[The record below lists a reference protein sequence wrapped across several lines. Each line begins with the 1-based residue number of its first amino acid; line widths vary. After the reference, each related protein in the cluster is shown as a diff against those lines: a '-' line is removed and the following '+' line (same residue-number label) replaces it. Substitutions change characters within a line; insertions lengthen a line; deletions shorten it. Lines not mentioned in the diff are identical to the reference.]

1 MKKVLVIGGSGF
13 LGSHTADELTRQG
26 YRVAVFDRVKSPWL
40 LPEQK
45 MHVGDILDR
54 TALQNAMKDA
64 DVVYHFAGVS
74 DITDAGNRPFDT
86 INLNVIGTTTVLDAA
101 SQLKVKRVIFA
112 STMYVYSSYGSF
124 YRASKQAAETVIEAY
139 HEKFG
144 IEYTILRY
152 GSLYGPRAQGWNG
165 LRRYV
170 RQIIEFGELEYDGT
184 GRERREYIHVKDA
197 ARLSVDVLDEAHKN
211 RAITVTGTQILTS
224 DELIEMIFEIA
235 GMEKSVRY
243 SEKRRARYHYSMT
256 PYRYTPKQATK
267 LVTDEFIDL
276 GQGILEIVE
285 EVHKITEKEDL

>member
-74 DITDAGNRPFDT
+74 DITDASNRPFDT

-101 SQLKVKRVIFA
+101 SQLKIKRVIFA
-112 STMYVYSSYGSF
+112 STMYVYSPYGSF

-211 RAITVTGTQILTS
+211 RAIKIG
-224 DELIEMIFEIA
+224 
-235 GMEKSVRY
+235 
-243 SEKRRARYHYSMT
+243 RAH
-256 PYRYTPKQATK
+256 
-267 LVTDEFIDL
+267 V
-276 GQGILEIVE
+276 
-285 EVHKITEKEDL
+285 